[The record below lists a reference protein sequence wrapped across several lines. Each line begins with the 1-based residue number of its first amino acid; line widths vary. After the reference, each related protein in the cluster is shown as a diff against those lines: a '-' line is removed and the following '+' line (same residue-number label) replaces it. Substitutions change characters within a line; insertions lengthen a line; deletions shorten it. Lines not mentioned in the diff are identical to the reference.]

1 MVLLTRRGQALPI
14 YRSRHLLDQKTIG
27 PSCSPTRL
35 GSNRKRHL
43 AILLDRFVVVKD
55 LKPLVSCP
63 PRVRQLLLGSRRTQ
77 NREGS
82 RPRDPLFS
90 KQGLFNG
97 TVPGILEAT
106 SNAHDRPDP
115 ALGYVH
121 NYRPVHG
128 ARGRAPSPRQVPIV
142 QFRYVDAYGRL
153 PDGWPILIAAKAT
166 LLIGQDTSSPGTP

>member
-1 MVLLTRRGQALPI
+1 VVVRLAREERENFRRLNNKQPAKRMTQDGSNIPYGVTNTQRPALPI
-14 YRSRHLLDQKTIG
+14 DRSRHLLDQKTIG

-43 AILLDRFVVVKD
+43 ATLLDRFVVVKD

-63 PRVRQLLLGSRRTQ
+63 PRVRQLLPGSRRTQ

-90 KQGLFNG
+90 KQELFNG

-128 ARGRAPSPRQVPIV
+128 A
-142 QFRYVDAYGRL
+142 
-153 PDGWPILIAAKAT
+153 
-166 LLIGQDTSSPGTP
+166 